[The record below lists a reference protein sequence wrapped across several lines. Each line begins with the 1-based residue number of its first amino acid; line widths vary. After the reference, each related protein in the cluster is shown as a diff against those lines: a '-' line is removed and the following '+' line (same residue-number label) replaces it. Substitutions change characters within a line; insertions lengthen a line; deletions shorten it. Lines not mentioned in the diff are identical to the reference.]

1 MDKTPPLKPAFEK
14 AKARSDINPERPKTK
29 VLSSIR
35 NHQAT
40 PELKPK
46 GVVSAKPKAKQN
58 QFDKGRTNTQ
68 TGKSK
73 SNYGTVNDG
82 KELNARSILKDE
94 AHRPNQLKDTF
105 KPNANNKDRDFT
117 R

>member
-1 MDKTPPLKPAFEK
+1 MDKMPPLKPAFET
-14 AKARSDINPERPKTK
+14 AKARLDINPERPKIG
-29 VLSSIR
+29 VLSSIKK
-35 NHQAT
+35 HQAT

-46 GVVSAKPKAKQN
+46 GFVSAKPKAKQN

-73 SNYGTVNDG
+73 NNYGTVKDG

-105 KPNANNKDRDFT
+105 KPNANNKDRDHS